1 MKNYLHKF
9 AKCALSILVPVSFFS
24 GCSTPQ
30 NRTARR
36 SPDHAY
42 IIYWP
47 PPAGGGQLRV
57 AVKDLIDMKGF
68 VTTAGSE
75 YFAKHNPPALRDAK
89 CLAIARARNVQFV
102 GKTNLS
108 ELALGVTGINGYFGT
123 PRNRVSEKRKL
134 ISGGSSSGSAV
145 AVANGTADVAIGTD
159 TGGSIRVPAA
169 CCGIAGLKTTF
180 GLVSL
185 DGVYPIAP
193 KYLDTVGPMA
203 RDVARLVEGMDLLQ
217 AGFAARYKAAKVP
230 AKSIRIGRL
239 YVAGTDPK
247 IERAVDA
254 SLAAKGFKVVVL
266 DRAFQATWEQAEKDG
281 KTVALANA
289 WFSNQKLNSEREITV
304 GTKAVFALGKIEYN
318 LSYRTALE
326 RRAAWQRALRQT
338 FQKVD
343 FIALP
348 TLKALPPSISIFA
361 GTPVIEAFTIGL
373 QNTVAVNFAGN
384 PALALPIPICDGA
397 VPVTSLQLIGPRLSE
412 AGLLNAGRLI
422 EARR

>member
-9 AKCALSILVPVSFFS
+9 AKCALSILVPVSFCS

-47 PPAGGGQLRV
+47 PLAGARQLRV
-57 AVKDLIDMKGF
+57 AVKDLIDMKGV

-145 AVANGTADVAIGTD
+145 AVENGTADVAIGTD
-159 TGGSIRVPAA
+159 TAGSIRVPAA
-169 CCGIAGLKTTF
+169 CCGIVGLKTTF

-203 RDVARLVEGMDLLQ
+203 KDIPHLVQGMDLLQ
-217 AGFAARYKAAKVP
+217 EGFAGRYGAARAS
-230 AKSIRIGRL
+230 AKSIKIGRL
-239 YVAGTDPK
+239 YVAGTDSK
-247 IERAVDA
+247 VDRAVDEA
-254 SLAAKGFKVVVL
+254 LAAKGFKVVVL
-266 DRAFQATWEQAEKDG
+266 DRAFQAKWEQAEKDG
-281 KTVALANA
+281 ETVALANA
-289 WFSNQKLNSEREITV
+289 WFSNQKLNSEREITI

-326 RRAAWQRALRQT
+326 RRAAWQHALRQT

-348 TLKALPPSISIFA
+348 TLKALPPTISIFA
-361 GTPVIEAFTIGL
+361 GTSVIEAFTLSL

-384 PALALPIPICDGA
+384 PALALPIPIRDGA

>member
-1 MKNYLHKF
+1 
-9 AKCALSILVPVSFFS
+9 
-24 GCSTPQ
+24 
-30 NRTARR
+30 
-36 SPDHAY
+36 
-42 IIYWP
+42 
-47 PPAGGGQLRV
+47 
-57 AVKDLIDMKGF
+57 MKGF